1 MGSFGP
7 QILAH
12 ALPTALVLFTCP
24 LRSDLKRTPLAG
36 RGRWAEVKYDHCQAN
51 SRRRGLKGVAAARG
65 RRAAW
70 SEQSFAFA
78 RVLAQS
84 TNTIEEAGRALLS
97 LHKVCSAPKVP
108 VASSHQPSHITL
120 SFLRFGTAP
129 LSRVAQAAS
138 CLNSEFG
145 FFSRPSWARKKRMP
159 TRAPQAVM
167 NTRQGLSPLSTS
179 KNQLDAVYA
188 DAVWKRLDAETV
200 WLHCPVLSKEGV
212 ASQPALQL
220 TTTRAPS

>member
-129 LSRVAQAAS
+129 LSRVWHRLLPVCRWS
-138 CLNSEFG
+138 
-145 FFSRPSWARKKRMP
+145 SRPSWARKKRMP

-179 KNQLDAVYA
+179 KNQLDAVYT

-200 WLHCPVLSKEGV
+200 WLNCPALSKEGV

>member
-1 MGSFGP
+1 MLKWGLPGRGSNLLKSPRLLMPTTPPRGIGNSAKLYALNYLQLGISPLSASRGAALVWLSARLQAVMGSFGP

-108 VASSHQPSHITL
+108 VASSHQPL
-120 SFLRFGTAP
+120 P
-129 LSRVAQAAS
+129 LV
-138 CLNSEFG
+138 
-145 FFSRPSWARKKRMP
+145 
-159 TRAPQAVM
+159 
-167 NTRQGLSPLSTS
+167 
-179 KNQLDAVYA
+179 
-188 DAVWKRLDAETV
+188 
-200 WLHCPVLSKEGV
+200 
-212 ASQPALQL
+212 
-220 TTTRAPS
+220 